1 MFSSIMA
8 CAVLLMLIRT
18 TRGQRNLTSPYVDTR
33 QHCQHHHL
41 RVTEKSWIIGENA
54 INGLCNQIL
63 GIFSYV
69 PVAILWD
76 VNLVVGE
83 MFSRSSFEAAA
94 SNLENWKRVPF
105 STFFDWAHFSRF
117 WLQHGLRTME
127 FHEYLQ
133 HNNCSF
139 NNQSTVVTI
148 VKDPSF
154 WPVKNSILM
163 EMLAKSSV
171 PFPIPPNKVLK
182 LDDEHSKF
190 TALFN
195 YWKGGLKHKLLLL
208 KVHNSLRPS
217 PAVSRVLHA
226 LVDELPA
233 DFVCVHVRLEAD
245 YLLFKKLS
253 FDKELPAALAH
264 IRSHKCFRSDPWASN
279 SSRSLPIF
287 VASGL
292 FSGGVGS
299 TSNIYS
305 SAARAQSLLRGLGE
319 LGFSEVYTRQS
330 LIDRVMRD
338 AGKRSIQGIVDDF
351 DLLPEVGAMVD
362 LLISRHE
369 RCSCFVDSHQ
379 SSSFSYMAQRL
390 RQMDGGQVLK
400 YTEITPE
407 LFGVSEEFK
416 QWGV

>member
-1 MFSSIMA
+1 MIVRTSS
-8 CAVLLMLIRT
+8 
-18 TRGQRNLTSPYVDTR
+18 GQRNLTLPYADTR
-33 QHCQHHHL
+33 QHCQHHHMQIS
-41 RVTEKSWIIGENA
+41 EKSWIIGENA

-83 MFSRSSFEAAA
+83 MFSRSSFDAVA

-105 STFFDWAHFSRF
+105 STFFDWAHFSGF
-117 WLQHGLRTME
+117 WLQHGLRTLE
-127 FHEYLQ
+127 YHEYLRDCL
-133 HNNCSF
+133 ND
-139 NNQSTVVTI
+139 QSTVVTI

-226 LVDELPA
+226 LVGELPA
-233 DFVCVHVRLEAD
+233 DFVSVHVRLEAD

-253 FDKELPAALAH
+253 FNEELPAALSY
-264 IRSHKCFRSDPWASN
+264 IRSHKCFQSDLWTSN
-279 SSRSLPIF
+279 SSALAHSLPIF

-299 TSNIYS
+299 TGNDA

-319 LGFSEVYTRQS
+319 LGFSEIYTRQS

-338 AGKRSIQGIVDDF
+338 VEKRSMQDEF

-369 RCSCFVDSHQ
+369 RCTCFVDSHK

>member
-1 MFSSIMA
+1 MV
-8 CAVLLMLIRT
+8 CVLLLMLIRT
-18 TRGQRNLTSPYVDTR
+18 TTGQQRNLTLPYVDTHTRR
-33 QHCQHHHL
+33 QHCQHQHNHL
-41 RVTEKSWIIGENA
+41 RVPEKSWIIGENA

-83 MFSRSSFEAAA
+83 MFSRSSFDAAP

-117 WLQHGLRTME
+117 WLQHGLRTVE
-127 FHEYLQ
+127 YHEYVRD
-133 HNNCSF
+133 CF
-139 NNQSTVVTI
+139 YDQSTMVTI

-171 PFPIPPNKVLK
+171 PFPIPPDKVLK

-217 PAVSRVLHA
+217 PTVSRVLHA
-226 LVDELPA
+226 LMDELPA
-233 DFVCVHVRLEAD
+233 DFVCVHVRLESD

-264 IRSHKCFRSDPWASN
+264 IRSHKCFFRSDPWTTN
-279 SSRSLPIF
+279 SSAPAHSPPIF

-292 FSGGVGS
+292 FSGGVGNDTLS
-299 TSNIYS
+299 
-305 SAARAQSLLRGLGE
+305 ARAQSLLRGLVE

-338 AGKRSIQGIVDDF
+338 VEKRSMQGVVDDF

-369 RCSCFVDSHQ
+369 RCKCFVDSHK